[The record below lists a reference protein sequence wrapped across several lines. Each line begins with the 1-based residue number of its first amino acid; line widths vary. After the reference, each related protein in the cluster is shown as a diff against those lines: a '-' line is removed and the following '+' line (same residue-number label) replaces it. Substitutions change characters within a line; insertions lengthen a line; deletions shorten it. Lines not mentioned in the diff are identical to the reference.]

1 MRKTI
6 GLIIFCVGALILM
19 FDNCSQKSEQLPDS
33 ESKIT
38 LLCKANEREAF
49 SSRPS
54 TQHLLFLPLVV
65 MDEERQPQP
74 RLLKRWKHSDDGTEW
89 TFFLRK
95 DIKWDDGKPVTA
107 HDVKFTLELITDP
120 NVMYELRLFDEITI
134 VDNFT
139 CHLRSSKPF
148 YALIYYWF
156 GILPSHLLGD
166 LDTASFHSW
175 EFWKQPVG
183 SGPYRYVRHIA
194 DTMVELEAN
203 PDYYG
208 QKPKIKRVVLKF
220 GGNPVTELLSGNVDA
235 VKDLQPLE
243 ILHIAKDPRFNL
255 YHEINVTQVFSI
267 VWNHQSPLF
276 QNPSVRRALT
286 LAINRRELNQ
296 VLNFPEDTPIFDV
309 GITSGQFYRG
319 EVPAPFPYD
328 PEQAKRLLD
337 EAGWVETKKDGIRE
351 KNGHKFRFSLLIN
364 ADVMPGAV
372 YIQDQFRRVGIDMKT
387 VTVPLIISLD
397 RVREGKFDANFLRV
411 SPFAYDWN
419 HGGYDNPEFERLQKN
434 MFLTFTHEESDSA
447 ARKLWPIFQSDIPW
461 TFLYPRV
468 TFNVVHRRIRGLKS
482 PHRPDP
488 ARFIEHLW
496 IEEEK

>member
-1 MRKTI
+1 
-6 GLIIFCVGALILM
+6 
-19 FDNCSQKSEQLPDS
+19 
-33 ESKIT
+33 
-38 LLCKANEREAF
+38 
-49 SSRPS
+49 
-54 TQHLLFLPLVV
+54 
-65 MDEERQPQP
+65 
-74 RLLKRWKHSDDGTEW
+74 
-89 TFFLRK
+89 
-95 DIKWDDGKPVTA
+95 
-107 HDVKFTLELITDP
+107 
-120 NVMYELRLFDEITI
+120 
-134 VDNFT
+134 
-139 CHLRSSKPF
+139 
-148 YALIYYWF
+148 
-156 GILPSHLLGD
+156 
-166 LDTASFHSW
+166 
-175 EFWKQPVG
+175 
-183 SGPYRYVRHIA
+183 
-194 DTMVELEAN
+194 
-203 PDYYG
+203 
-208 QKPKIKRVVLKF
+208 
-220 GGNPVTELLSGNVDA
+220 
-235 VKDLQPLE
+235 
-243 ILHIAKDPRFNL
+243 
-255 YHEINVTQVFSI
+255 
-267 VWNHQSPLF
+267 
-276 QNPSVRRALT
+276 
-286 LAINRRELNQ
+286 
-296 VLNFPEDTPIFDV
+296 V

>member
-1 MRKTI
+1 
-6 GLIIFCVGALILM
+6 M
-19 FDNCSQKSEQLPDS
+19 FNGCSQKSDQLSDN

-38 LLCKANEREAF
+38 LLCKGNERSAF

-74 RLLKRWKHSDDGTEW
+74 RLLERWKHSDDYTEW

-95 DIKWDDGKPVTA
+95 DIKWHDGKPVTA

-120 NVMYELRLFDEITI
+120 NIMFEVRLFDEITI

-166 LDTASFHSW
+166 LDTASSYSW

-183 SGPYRYVRHIA
+183 NGPYRYVRHVP
-194 DTMVELEAN
+194 DTMVELEVN

-208 QKPKIKRVVLKF
+208 QEPKIKRVVLKF

-243 ILHIAKDPRFNL
+243 ILHIAKDRRFNL
-255 YHEINVTQVFSI
+255 YHEFDVTKVFSI
-267 VWNHQSPLF
+267 IWNHQSPLF

-286 LAINRRELNQ
+286 LAINRRELYQ
-296 VLNFPEDTPIFDV
+296 VLSFPEDTPIFDV
-309 GITSGQFYRG
+309 AITPGQFSRG

-337 EAGWVETKKDGIRE
+337 EAGWVETSKDGIRE
-351 KNGHKFRFSLLIN
+351 KNGHKFRFSLFFSAEL
-364 ADVMPGAV
+364 MPGAV
-372 YIQDQFRRVGIDMKT
+372 YIQDQFRRVGIDMET
-387 VTVPLIISLD
+387 VTMDLSVSVG
-397 RVREGKFDANFLRV
+397 RVREGKFDAIFCGFHSFDYGR
-411 SPFAYDWN
+411 SY
-419 HGGYDNPEFERLQKN
+419 GGYDNPEFERLKKN
-434 MFLTFTHEESDSA
+434 VFSTTTPEEFDSA

-461 TFLYPRV
+461 TFLYPSV
-468 TFNVVHRRIRGLKS
+468 TFNIVHRRIRGLKS
-482 PHRPDP
+482 PNRSDP
-488 ARFIEHLW
+488 AKFIEHL
-496 IEEEK
+496 IFSFVHNILCEYISSPDFFV

>member
-1 MRKTI
+1 
-6 GLIIFCVGALILM
+6 M
-19 FDNCSQKSEQLPDS
+19 FDDCSQKSEQLSDT

-38 LLCKANEREAF
+38 LLCKGNERDAF

-74 RLLKRWKHSDDGTEW
+74 RLLERWKHSDDYTEW

-95 DIKWDDGKPVTA
+95 DIKWHDGKPVTA

-120 NVMYELRLFDEITI
+120 NLLYEIRLFDEITI

-156 GILPSHLLGD
+156 GICPSHLLGD

-183 SGPYRYVRHIA
+183 NGPYRYVRHA
-194 DTMVELEAN
+194 PNTMVELEVN

-235 VKDLQPLE
+235 IKDLRPLE

-255 YHEINVTQVFSI
+255 YHEFDVTKVFSI
-267 VWNHQSPLF
+267 IWNHQSPLF

-286 LAINRRELNQ
+286 VAINRRELYQ
-296 VLNFPEDTPIFDV
+296 VLNYPKDTPIFDV
-309 GITSGQFYRG
+309 GITPGQFYRG

-351 KNGHKFRFSLLIN
+351 KNGREFRFSLFFSEEL
-364 ADVMPGAV
+364 MPGAI
-372 YIQDQFRRVGIDMKT
+372 YIQDQFRRVGIDMEA
-387 VTVPLIISLD
+387 VSMEFIVHVG
-397 RVREGKFDANFLRV
+397 RQEEGKFDAIFRNFG
-411 SPFAYDWN
+411 PYDLGWGY
-419 HGGYDNPEFERLQKN
+419 GGYDNPEFERLLKN
-434 MFLTFTHEESDSA
+434 IYSVTTAEGFDSA

-461 TFLYPRV
+461 TFLYPSV
-468 TFNVVHRRIRGLKS
+468 TFNIVHRRIRGLKS
-482 PHRPDP
+482 PNRSDP
-488 ARFIEHLW
+488 AKFIEHLW